1 MQDPCVSYHMHTPT
15 NPLVSIITP
24 SYNQAKFLEQTIR
37 SVLAQDYQPIEF
49 IIIDGAS
56 TDGSLEIIRRFEDRL
71 IFWISE
77 PDQGQADAINK
88 GFNQA
93 RGDIVAWLN
102 SDDLYLPG
110 AVSQAVDAL
119 QTEPEL
125 GMVFGDALTIDTQGR
140 PLNLLA
146 FGDWGLVE
154 LMSFRIICQS
164 AVFIRRAVLDQTGS
178 LDPNYHILL
187 DHHLWIRIAKTA
199 PIRHVAT
206 GSKSVGR
213 TSDDQSFSLWAAA
226 RHHPGA
232 KNVNQASKFGEEA
245 LRLLAWMEEQPD
257 LVPLVKRYKKQIY
270 AGAYRLNGRYLLDG
284 GQPKAALKSYWRAFT
299 NKPGFT
305 LKHKHRILYATTSL
319 IGADGLVDRHYRI
332 PSERKSLPIKSHEL
346 EGWPGLDINKTSGKQ
361 RA

>member
-154 LMSFRIICQS
+154 LMSFRIICQP
-164 AVFIRRAVLDQTGS
+164 AVFMRRAVLDQTGS
-178 LDPNYHILL
+178 LDPNYHFLL

-199 PIRHVAT
+199 PIRHIAT
-206 GSKSVGR
+206 GSKAVGR

-305 LKHKHRILYATTSL
+305 LKHKNRILYATTSL
-319 IGADGLVDRHYRI
+319 VGADGLVDRYYRL
-332 PSERKSLPIKSHEL
+332 PPERKLLTPKTPEL
-346 EGWPGLDINKTSGKQ
+346 EGWPGLDITETSGKQ